1 MSDDE
6 TFGPLLHGTAR
17 AWRLKL
23 DERLKPMGLS
33 QAKWRTLLHLSV
45 APGPLTQAEIAALL
59 GIEEP
64 TLVTLLHRLESDR
77 WVARKNSSQDRRCKT
92 VHLAPRAQRVIEQ
105 INTARSN
112 FDTNY
117 STIFRRPNFAPASA
131 CWILSDKKRKRG
143 MEMKN
148 EPPFD
153 GFEVERTAKTK
164 MGARLESGNGA
175 ATELQEPRRVKT
187 SRVSK
192 QRIPN
197 WGYFLF
203 VLLAAFA
210 VARTLQRG
218 VQTAKTAQPPVR
230 PVLVAKVISKDVP
243 LYLDEIG
250 TCAAYETVQVQAQV
264 SGQIIARHFQDG
276 ADVKKGDLLFTI
288 DPRPFQ
294 AALQQAQAQAALD
307 QVTLKRQT
315 ELRARNV
322 TAPQDFDTAQAN
334 ARKSEAAAA
343 AAQVNVDFCYI
354 KSPINGRAG
363 LRLVDVGNIV
373 SGNTG
378 SGAVLL
384 TIQGLDPIYTDFTVA
399 ETDLALVR
407 KYLGGPN
414 VKVQTYSP
422 DDKIPPRIGDLYFID
437 NAVQPGSGTVKAR
450 GVTPN
455 PDHAFWPSEF
465 VRVRFI
471 LDTVKDALLV
481 P

>member
-1 MSDDE
+1 M
-6 TFGPLLHGTAR
+6 TFQR
-17 AWRLKL
+17 
-23 DERLKPMGLS
+23 
-33 QAKWRTLLHLSV
+33 
-45 APGPLTQAEIAALL
+45 
-59 GIEEP
+59 P
-64 TLVTLLHRLESDR
+64 T
-77 WVARKNSSQDRRCKT
+77 
-92 VHLAPRAQRVIEQ
+92 
-105 INTARSN
+105 
-112 FDTNY
+112 
-117 STIFRRPNFAPASA
+117 FAHAFA
-131 CWILSDKKRKRG
+131 CWIAYGKKRRRG
-143 MEMKN
+143 METGKI
-148 EPPFD
+148 PPL
-153 GFEVERTAKTK
+153 
-164 MGARLESGNGA
+164 GARESKRTERIDMGIRIDSGNGA
-175 ATELQEPRRVKT
+175 ATEVQEPRRVKT
-187 SRVSK
+187 AGGK
-192 QRIPN
+192 KQQRIPR
-197 WGYFLF
+197 WGIFLF
-203 VLLAAFA
+203 VILAAFA

-218 VQTAKTAQPPVR
+218 VQQAKTNEPPVR

-243 LYLDEIG
+243 IYLDEIG

-288 DPRPFQ
+288 DPRPYQ
-294 AALQQAQAQAALD
+294 AALEQAQGQLGQAQSK
-307 QVTLKRQT
+307 LKRQAD
-315 ELRARNV
+315 LRAKNV

-334 ARKSEAAAA
+334 ARKSDAAAA

-373 SGNTG
+373 TGNTG

-422 DDKIPPRIGDLYFID
+422 DDKIPPRLGDLYFID
-437 NAVQPGSGTVKAR
+437 TAVQPGSGTVKAR

-471 LDTVKDALLV
+471 LDTIKDARLV
-481 P
+481 PSQAVQISQSGPFIFVMKSDNSVDLRPVKPGQRQEGDLMVVESGIQPDETVVVTGQLALAPGSKVDPKPYGTANPPVGQSAAAKSAR